1 MSQPAPLPWEISP
14 ALLPDRLQALA
25 VAAQQARDGVIDL
38 RDDRDDAWC
47 CCCRAYTWT
56 RAAFGAVQRG
66 VGASWMRTRS
76 SGLAFTFYV
85 GNVPMKFYRGK
96 AEQPKTSSL
105 RSGVREM
112 LAQSRLDFLEEEI
125 QGEGNAGWFWLMAI
139 DTDVDGR
146 VLDVVVFQAN
156 ANRDIRNEWSVPLDG
171 RVVAVSTVSDVR
183 RDGVDQEPADI
194 GIPGEEAEAVGDDE
208 KNEE

>member
-1 MSQPAPLPWEISP
+1 
-14 ALLPDRLQALA
+14 
-25 VAAQQARDGVIDL
+25 
-38 RDDRDDAWC
+38 
-47 CCCRAYTWT
+47 
-56 RAAFGAVQRG
+56 
-66 VGASWMRTRS
+66 MRTRS